1 MQACFGHDHISYDHI
16 IWLETSLIILHPQ
29 SWHPSSSMKTI
40 HRPIKQQQSIPL
52 ARPYNVYNIFFIL
65 ERARIIQQFCAQDA
79 PIQLS
84 SSPSINFFGYELL
97 SLPDLPPRYC
107 DLILPPDWFVPGKNA
122 KRKHVATNGRECK
135 HRLCTVCLS

>member
-1 MQACFGHDHISYDHI
+1 MRASHMQHVLAVIILSHWSIETDFLKHI
-16 IWLETSLIILHPQ
+16 IIQNIQ
-29 SWHPSSSMKTI
+29 SWHPFSSMKTI

-52 ARPYNVYNIFFIL
+52 SRPCNVYNIFFIL

-79 PIQLS
+79 PAIQS
-84 SSPSINFFGYELL
+84 SSSSSINYFGYELL

-122 KRKHVATNGRECK
+122 KRKHVATNGREC
-135 HRLCTVCLS
+135 